1 MQREEISPLYSTPYF
16 IKGIKEGLLPT
27 NTNRKSLTLMPTYP
41 ISFSRLGALLAIG
54 LSALPASASV
64 VLFDNLSAGSPNG
77 NSGVGNTQWLAQA
90 FSTTSTGFILTDASL
105 RLWNPSGITGNFEV
119 QVWDSLG
126 TSGKPGAQ
134 VGPTI
139 YIGQAENLGGNGSL
153 LSITDL
159 NVPLIADT
167 TYYLVVA
174 GAGLTDIGDEF
185 DSFPGF
191 LAWDATNVNTTPSYD
206 AVNSD
211 WIGPFATNYY
221 MQITA
226 VPEPTSTLLILL
238 AGGTLLARRKR

>member
-1 MQREEISPLYSTPYF
+1 M
-16 IKGIKEGLLPT
+16 K
-27 NTNRKSLTLMPTYP
+27 TNRKSLHLMPTHP
-41 ISFSRLGALLAIG
+41 FSFSRLGVLLAIG

-77 NSGVGNTQWLAQA
+77 NVNATNTVWLAQA

-105 RLWNPSGITGNFEV
+105 RLWNQSGTTGNFEV

-126 TSGKPGAQ
+126 ASGKPGAQ

-139 YIGQAENLGGNGSL
+139 YIGQAEDLGGNGSL

-159 NVPLIADT
+159 NVPLVADT

-174 GAGLTDIGDEF
+174 GAGLTDTESGSEF
-185 DSFPGF
+185 LFPGS
-191 LAWDATNVNTTPSYD
+191 LAWDATDVNTMPSYD
-206 AVNSD
+206 AINSD